1 MARRYREEMEDSDIP
16 DSVKRMRNNK
26 NKKNNKNAKKI
37 KNDKEIPEKKKHPIL
52 KKIVLVLI
60 CILVLFL
67 IVRLIIS
74 THRWKSLAK
83 DMLLNEGSIVL
94 DSDGNTISTL
104 GSGKGKIKVSFEQ
117 IPDNLKEAYISIE
130 DERYYS
136 HGGVDIKRTTAAIGS
151 YIIHLGSSSF
161 GGSTITQQLVKNMTG
176 DSSDKI

>member
-1 MARRYREEMEDSDIP
+1 MARRYREEFEDSDIP
-16 DSVKRMRNNK
+16 NSVKKMRNNK
-26 NKKNNKNAKKI
+26 NKKNNKKV

-104 GSGKGKIKVSFEQ
+104 GSGKGKIKV
-117 IPDNLKEAYISIE
+117 K
-130 DERYYS
+130 
-136 HGGVDIKRTTAAIGS
+136 K
-151 YIIHLGSSSF
+151 
-161 GGSTITQQLVKNMTG
+161 
-176 DSSDKI
+176 